1 MTQVRT
7 TFNLNGAEVPAL
19 ITSRGIG
26 GSVVI
31 NLHGLDVSKE
41 VNITDMGRLE
51 SAGLWS
57 VTIDAPHHGERSDG
71 YLDIMRNANRR
82 EAYLML
88 LSIINQEAAEVANL
102 VNFYKSQG
110 KKVAVSGI
118 SMGAY
123 ATYALMMINRQPDL
137 FVTFMGNPDFRYK
150 GSSVYTYLE
159 KSGPIDDI
167 ENIFPANLFIVN
179 AGSDDIVDPDG
190 ARRFYNAI
198 KPYYKDSPEK
208 LEYREYPESG
218 HLMRP
223 EDWFDAWDALIARL
237 KREGF

>member
-1 MTQVRT
+1 MTQIRT
-7 TFNLNGAEVPAL
+7 TFDLNGVEVPAL
-19 ITSRGIG
+19 VSSRGIG
-26 GSVVI
+26 SSVVI

-41 VNITDMGRLE
+41 VNITDMNRLE
-51 SAGLWS
+51 DAGFWS
-57 VTIDAPHHGERSDG
+57 VTIDAPHHGERNDG

-88 LSIINQEAAEVANL
+88 LSIINQEAAEVADL

-150 GSSVYTYLE
+150 GSKYFSTLE
-159 KSGPIDDI
+159 MSGPIDNVDK
-167 ENIFPANLFIVN
+167 IFPANLLIVN
-179 AGSDDIVDPDG
+179 AGSDDVVDPDG
-190 ARRFYNAI
+190 ARRFYNAV
-198 KPYYKDSPEK
+198 KPFYKEAPEK
-208 LEYREYPESG
+208 LEYLEYPESG

-223 EDWFDAWDALIARL
+223 EDWFNAWDALIERL
-237 KREGF
+237 HREGF

>member
-1 MTQVRT
+1 MTQVKT

-19 ITSRGIG
+19 ICSRGIG
-26 GSVVI
+26 NSVVI

-51 SAGLWS
+51 TAGLWS
-57 VTIDAPHHGERSDG
+57 VTLDAPHHGERSDG

-88 LSIINQEAAEVANL
+88 LGIINQGAAEVADL
-102 VNFYKSQG
+102 VHYFKSQG

-123 ATYALMMINRQPDL
+123 TAYALMMMNREVDL
-137 FVTFMGNPDFRYK
+137 FAAFMGNPDFRYK
-150 GSSVYTYLE
+150 GSNVFSYLE
-159 KSGPIDDI
+159 KSGPIDNI
-167 ENIFPANLFIVN
+167 EGIFPANLFIVN

-190 ARRFYNAI
+190 ARRFFNGI
-198 KPYYKDSPEK
+198 KPYYKDAPEK
-208 LEYREYPESG
+208 LEYHEYPESG

-237 KREGF
+237 RREGF